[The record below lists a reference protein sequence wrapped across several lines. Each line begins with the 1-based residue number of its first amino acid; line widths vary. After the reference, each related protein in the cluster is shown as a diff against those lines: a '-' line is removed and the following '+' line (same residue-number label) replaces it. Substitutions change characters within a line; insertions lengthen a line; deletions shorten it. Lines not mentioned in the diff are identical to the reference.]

1 MQIAIAACRQCDER
15 ALRNSLNPKPQRG
28 YSRRRLWLRIAVVDR
43 LLAVSGAAQLEDR
56 RGQAQGRQQADR
68 DGVDHA
74 APHREARA
82 ARLCD
87 RDGRRPDGR
96 AGTYA
101 EYSLVSTSCPTAGC
115 TQSCVV
121 LLREWTAQAGTC

>member
-15 ALRNSLNPKPQRG
+15 ALRNSLNPKPQPKPQRG

-87 RDGRRPDGR
+87 RHGRRPDGR
-96 AGTYA
+96 AGACA
-101 EYSLVSTSCPTAGC
+101 E
-115 TQSCVV
+115 
-121 LLREWTAQAGTC
+121 